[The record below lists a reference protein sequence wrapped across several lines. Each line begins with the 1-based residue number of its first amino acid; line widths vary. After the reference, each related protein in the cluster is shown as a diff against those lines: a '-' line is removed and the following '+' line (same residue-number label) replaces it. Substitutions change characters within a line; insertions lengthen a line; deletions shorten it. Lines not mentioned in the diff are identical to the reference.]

1 MSLTTVFAL
10 FGDDFRLW
18 FTTKEAD
25 PYFYAGLSVSFL
37 FFAVEILI
45 NSCVVDDFKYSF
57 FFWLDIIATISLI
70 PDINWAIEFI
80 QIVMGMSLDSESA
93 DVFPGEGTNSSSGSN
108 KATKVVKSLRLIR
121 LIRIIKLYKYAV
133 KSNAE
138 VEEAKLRE
146 QQKLS

>member
-10 FGDDFRLW
+10 FGDDLRLW
-18 FTTKEAD
+18 FTTSDAD
-25 PYFYAGLSVSFL
+25 PYFYAGLSLSFVL
-37 FFAVEILI
+37 FSVEIFI

-57 FFWLDIIATISLI
+57 FWWLDIVATLSLI
-70 PDINWAIEFI
+70 QDIGWVYDLL
-80 QIVMGMSLDSESA
+80 QVVMGFSASSTSA
-93 DVFPGEGTNSSSGSN
+93 DVISGVLTSGKSNSR
-108 KATKVVKSLRLIR
+108 ATKVIKSLRLIR

-146 QQKLS
+146 Q